1 MNRTLHMADIGG
13 SDVLKLIDSPV
24 PKPGPGELR
33 LRHEAVGVNFIDI
46 YQRTGRYPPPPQGIL
61 GVEGAGVVEALGEGV
76 SGFAIGQRVAY
87 AGPPVG
93 AYAELRCLPA
103 SRLIALPDDLSCRR
117 AAASFLRG
125 LTAHMLL
132 FALRPVGPGT
142 SVLVHGGAGGLGQM
156 LLRWGHNLGARMIA
170 TVGSPAKVAL
180 AEAAGADV
188 VVLRRGDWVGAV
200 REASGGAGVDLACDG
215 IGGDT
220 LLATL
225 ESLVPFG
232 IATSIGEAGG
242 RVPPVDPDRLRQ
254 GMLSRPSVM
263 AYAADP
269 IRYAAAAADLTAFLR
284 AEPFDPVGA
293 IYPLAEAARAHDDLA
308 SGRTTGSLLLIP

>member
-132 FALRPVGPGT
+132 
-142 SVLVHGGAGGLGQM
+142 
-156 LLRWGHNLGARMIA
+156 RWGHNLGARMIA
-170 TVGSPAKVAL
+170 PVGSPAKVAL

-254 GMLSRPSVM
+254 VMLSRPSVM

>member
-1 MNRTLHMADIGG
+1 MPPPAA
-13 SDVLKLIDSPV
+13 
-24 PKPGPGELR
+24 GEVT
-33 LRHEAVGVNFIDI
+33 LRHEAIGVNFIDI
-46 YQRTGRYPPPPQGIL
+46 YLRTGRYPPPPHGIL

-93 AYAELRCLPA
+93 GYAELRCLPA
-103 SRLIALPDDLSCRR
+103 SRLIALPDDLSCYR

-132 FALRPVGPGT
+132 FALRPVGPE
-142 SVLVHGGAGGLGQM
+142 SRVLVHGGAGGLGQI
-156 LLRWGHNLGARMIA
+156 LLRWGRHLGARMIA
-170 TVGSPAKVAL
+170 TVGSPDKVAL

-188 VVLRRGDWVGAV
+188 VVLRQGDWVRVV

-225 ESLVPFG
+225 DCLAPFG
-232 IATSIGEAGG
+232 IAASIGEAGG
-242 RVPPVDPDRLRQ
+242 RVAPVDPDRLRQ
-254 GMLSRPSVM
+254 VMLSRPSVM
-263 AYAADP
+263 AYSADP
-269 IRYAAAAADLTAFLR
+269 ARYAAAAADLIAFLR
-284 AEPFDPVGA
+284 AVPFDPVGA
-293 IYPLAEAARAHDDLA
+293 AYPLADAPRAHDDLA
-308 SGRTTGSLLLIP
+308 AGRTTGSLLLIP